1 MKSLDLSVI
10 GTCLFLYLLVLAPSI
25 LLYVGQENDV
35 LKISGPVF
43 RNQFY
48 LARFQSANEH
58 RLLRPMRGKQARAL
72 NKIGYE
78 KRVQMLEEFD
88 FLIFHTIE

>member
-1 MKSLDLSVI
+1 MN
-10 GTCLFLYLLVLAPSI
+10 
-25 LLYVGQENDV
+25 VGQENDV

-48 LARFQSANEH
+48 FARFQSANE
-58 RLLRPMRGKQARAL
+58 RRQLRPMRAKQARTL

-78 KRVQMLEEFD
+78 KRVKMFQKLN
-88 FLIFHTIE
+88 FLCFHTIDELHNLKKLADVAKYISGCN

>member
-1 MKSLDLSVI
+1 MKYRNWDF
-10 GTCLFLYLLVLAPSI
+10 GD

-35 LKISGPVF
+35 LIISGPVF

-48 LARFQSANEH
+48 LARFQSANER
-58 RLLRPMRGKQARAL
+58 RLLRPMRAKQARAL

-78 KRVQMLEEFD
+78 KRAQMLEKFN
-88 FLIFHTIE
+88 FLSFHIIRKDGARLY

>member
-1 MKSLDLSVI
+1 MVVFKALIDSAHTYVI
-10 GTCLFLYLLVLAPSI
+10 HCFGVTLKHNIWP

-48 LARFQSANEH
+48 LAWFQSANER
-58 RLLRPMRGKQARAL
+58 RL
-72 NKIGYE
+72 
-78 KRVQMLEEFD
+78 F
-88 FLIFHTIE
+88 